1 MIAVIPPK
9 RQDGKSSFGDLV
21 SYVSVRD
28 EPRDDDLM
36 EAVKASGTK
45 PEMPH
50 RSRFTRLVDYA
61 TKLRDESFISLV
73 DVMPD
78 GGEWVNF
85 YCVNSFN
92 KCTTI

>member
-50 RSRFTRLVDYA
+50 SSRFSRLVDYA

-78 GGEWVNF
+78 GSEWVNF
-85 YCVNSFN
+85 YGVTCFHN
-92 KCTTI
+92 CT